1 MQPQADEL
9 QNEDKSSPQFKVSAL
24 PLVRELCQALKLQGI
39 VYCQWKGHWKHDRWA
54 SGEGDLDILVSR
66 VEVQRFTSI
75 LCQLGFKQALPPP
88 ERQTPGIL
96 SYYGFDTSANK
107 FVHVHVYYQL
117 VVGQY
122 WTINYR
128 LPIEKPFLE
137 SAVQRNM
144 FQAPA
149 PEFELMVFALRMV
162 QRYSILNSLCG
173 RQPVWTA
180 VVQKELDYLEKQVEP
195 AKMHCTLKQHLP
207 NIDAIF
213 FHTCLESLRP
223 GCSNWKR
230 LRVRNQ
236 LHTRLKAHARR
247 RPAFQILLALG
258 RRVITTR
265 GRVFL
270 ESSRKHLASG
280 GAIIA
285 LAGGDGAGKSTSVD
299 ELYVWLSK
307 EFETMKVHI
316 GKPTRSLLTLG
327 VAVARRI
334 VGLFGSSS
342 HKEGGV
348 SSLTETDSPG
358 APSYLRLLRSVCIAR
373 DRYRLYVKA
382 RRFAMGGGVVICDR
396 YPLSQIQLMDG
407 PTVKQSLQGAT
418 INRVSG
424 FLLRAEAWYYQQI
437 LPPEL
442 LVVLKVDPE
451 TAVRRKT
458 NEEAAYVRARSR
470 EIWEANWQGTRVRVI
485 DASRP
490 KADVLSELQSLVWS
504 EL

>member
-1 MQPQADEL
+1 
-9 QNEDKSSPQFKVSAL
+9 AL

-128 LPIEKPFLE
+128 LPIEKPFMK
-137 SAVQRNM
+137 SW
-144 FQAPA
+144 
-149 PEFELMVFALRMV
+149 
-162 QRYSILNSLCG
+162 C
-173 RQPVWTA
+173 
-180 VVQKELDYLEKQVEP
+180 
-195 AKMHCTLKQHLP
+195 
-207 NIDAIF
+207 
-213 FHTCLESLRP
+213 P

-418 INRVSG
+418 
-424 FLLRAEAWYYQQI
+424 
-437 LPPEL
+437 
-442 LVVLKVDPE
+442 
-451 TAVRRKT
+451 
-458 NEEAAYVRARSR
+458 
-470 EIWEANWQGTRVRVI
+470 
-485 DASRP
+485 
-490 KADVLSELQSLVWS
+490 
-504 EL
+504 